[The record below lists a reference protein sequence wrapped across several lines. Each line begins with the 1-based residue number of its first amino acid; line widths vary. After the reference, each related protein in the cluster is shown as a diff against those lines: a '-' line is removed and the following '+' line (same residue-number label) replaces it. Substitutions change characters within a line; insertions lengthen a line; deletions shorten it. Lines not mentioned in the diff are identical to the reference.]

1 MGTLAGI
8 GYGPLSLSSAYSNR
22 RRDFGVVFPCT
33 TVYGMPILEPS
44 HSPLPKSAC
53 TPESPIEA
61 ISVAESAAT
70 GSLSTRSFHAFVAGN
85 TWQPASFG
93 GAGVAPAAATQ
104 SRAAPAASSFLTVAE
119 VVAPT

>member
-61 ISVAESAAT
+61 ISIAEFAAT

-85 TWQPASFG
+85 TVQPPIVG
-93 GAGVAPAAATQ
+93 GVGVAPVAA
-104 SRAAPAASSFLTVAE
+104 SESAAVAARSSFLMVAE
-119 VVAPT
+119 V